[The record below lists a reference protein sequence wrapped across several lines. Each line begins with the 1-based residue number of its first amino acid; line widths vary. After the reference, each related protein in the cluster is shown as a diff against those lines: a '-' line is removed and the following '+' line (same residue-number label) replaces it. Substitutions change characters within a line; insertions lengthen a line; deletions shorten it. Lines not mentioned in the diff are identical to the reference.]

1 MIMDIVQI
9 QMATLPVNA
18 IWDMLEMGSHVL
30 VNLCVQNVYSED
42 CFTLSPKVFDY
53 FKYINN
59 HFDIYKYGCVG
70 ILCALS

>member
-9 QMATLPVNA
+9 QMAILPVNA

-59 HFDIYKYGCVG
+59 HFDIDKYGRVG
-70 ILCALS
+70 ILCVLS